1 MDDHGNVQEQILLGK
16 YELGKLLGQGAY
28 AKVYHARNLK
38 TGQSVAIKAM
48 SLQNVLKRGLTEHV
62 KREISIMHRLHHPH
76 IVRILEVLATKTK
89 IYFVLEFAKGGELLT
104 KVKGRRFSEDINR
117 RYFQQ
122 LISALSYCH
131 SRGVFH
137 RDLKGE
143 NLLLDENLN
152 MKVTDFGL
160 SAVTAQIQ
168 PDGLLHT
175 FCGTPAYLA
184 PEILANKGYDGA
196 KVDIWSCG
204 IILYTFNAGYFPFSD
219 RNIMMMYRKIFKGE
233 FRCPEW
239 TSPELKRLL
248 HRLLDS
254 NPKTRITLDQIID
267 DPWFKIGYRHIQ
279 TSSDDLSGLEDYD
292 DNNKKYDFLNAFD
305 IISFSHGLDLSC
317 LIESADCSVGV
328 EIFVSAESP
337 ERIVG
342 RIEEV
347 AGAEEGRMTV
357 VRKKDFAVQV
367 VLGPNGDIVLT
378 VDIHRLTDE
387 LVIVEIRR
395 VQRRQQKVLNTKIV
409 VKIEA
414 IARHQT

>member
-1 MDDHGNVQEQILLGK
+1 MDDHGNVREKILFGK

-48 SLQNVLKRGLTEHV
+48 SLENVLKRGLTEHV

-76 IVRILEVLATKTK
+76 IVHILEVLATKTK
-89 IYFVLEFAKGGELLT
+89 IYFVLEFAKGGELWT
-104 KVKGRRFSEDINR
+104 KVKGRRLSEDVSR
-117 RYFQQ
+117 KYFQQ
-122 LISALSYCH
+122 LISALGYCH

-152 MKVTDFGL
+152 LKVTDFGL

-175 FCGTPAYLA
+175 LCGTPAYLA

-204 IILYTFNAGYFPFSD
+204 IILYALNAGYFPFSD
-219 RNIMMMYRKIFKGE
+219 RNIIMLYRKIFKGE

-239 TSPELKRLL
+239 MSPELKRLL

-254 NPKTRITLDQIID
+254 NPNTRITVDQIID
-267 DPWFKIGYRHIQ
+267 DPWFKKGYRHIQ
-279 TSSDDLSGLEDYD
+279 TSSDDLFGLEDYD
-292 DNNKKYDFLNAFD
+292 DSNKQYDFLNAFD
-305 IISFSHGLDLSC
+305 IISLSHGLDLSC
-317 LIESADCSVGV
+317 LIDSPDCSVGV
-328 EIFVSAESP
+328 DRFVSAESP
-337 ERIVG
+337 ERIVR
-342 RIEEV
+342 RIVEV
-347 AGAEEGRMTV
+347 AEAEEGRMTV

-367 VLGPNGDIVLT
+367 VQGPNGDIVFT

-395 VQRRQQKVLNTKIV
+395 GENEDAPSLELWKDKLRTQLRTLV
-409 VKIEA
+409 
-414 IARHQT
+414 